1 MAELNPLERRRRLA
15 KMTQKDV
22 AEAIGV
28 ARRQYGNIEKRVTG
42 TNVLTG
48 IKIAR
53 LFNTTVEELWGD
65 QVE

>member
-1 MAELNPLERRRRLA
+1 
-15 KMTQKDV
+15 MTQKDV